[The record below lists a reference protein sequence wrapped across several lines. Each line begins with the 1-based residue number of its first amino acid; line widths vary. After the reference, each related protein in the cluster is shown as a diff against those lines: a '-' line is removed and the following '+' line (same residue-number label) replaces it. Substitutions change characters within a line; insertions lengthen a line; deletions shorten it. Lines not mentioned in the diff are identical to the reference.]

1 MKGSSKKFQDWTI
14 DVKKSTIMRIEEME
28 NFQKKYDMPSLPE
41 VRLFYFYFVFFFLKM
56 LPSGR

>member
-14 DVKKSTIMRIEEME
+14 DVKKSTIMRTEEME

-41 VRLFYFYFVFFFLKM
+41 MIHGQSYVRFVHEQSHVEIK
-56 LPSGR
+56 